1 MYLRQRA
8 GLLNKFSRQGKRKM
22 LKAISALP
30 EDKRIAGVHCV
41 PIMEDGS
48 IVMAW
53 DKDEQLLTT
62 IGGRLEGEESI
73 EEALERELREEV
85 GMTICSEKILFA
97 SWYWE
102 STDSYTIWFLVKA
115 DKFLPYT
122 FDFEKSGYVIFN
134 FETAKKIITK
144 LEPNNKKRIDI
155 LNLAY
160 DKAQQF
166 NMQNSL

>member
-1 MYLRQRA
+1 
-8 GLLNKFSRQGKRKM
+8 M
-22 LKAISALP
+22 LKAIPVLP

-41 PIMEDGS
+41 PLMADGS

-53 DKDEQLLTT
+53 DKEEQLLTT
-62 IGGRLEGEESI
+62 IGGRLESEESI
-73 EEALERELREEV
+73 EEALERELMEEV
-85 GMTICSEKILFA
+85 GLTISSEKMVFA

-115 DKFLPYT
+115 NKFLPYT

-134 FETAKKIITK
+134 FETAKQIINK
-144 LEPNNKKRIDI
+144 LEPNNNNRISI

-160 DKAQQF
+160 DKAK
-166 NMQNSL
+166 QNNTRFIEQEKK